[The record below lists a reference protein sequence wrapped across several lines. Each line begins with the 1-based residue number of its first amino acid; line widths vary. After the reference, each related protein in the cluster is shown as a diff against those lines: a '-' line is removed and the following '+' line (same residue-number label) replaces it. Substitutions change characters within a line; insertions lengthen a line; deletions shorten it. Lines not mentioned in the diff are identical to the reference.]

1 MAKYGVEYDGFA
13 ALAMKVEELGV
24 SMNEIAD
31 KVLEETAPIAVE
43 AFRPHVPYDK
53 TEKDS
58 IHAKNNVRASKTKSG
73 KNGRY
78 KLVGVFTE
86 NGVAIDWTI
95 GQYLFYVENGTSK
108 MTARPF
114 MAAASAAVE
123 SAVAPLMKSAMENEI
138 KSRIGG

>member
-1 MAKYGVEYDGFA
+1 MSKYGVEYDGFA
-13 ALAMKVEELGV
+13 ALAMKIEEVGV
-24 SMNEIAD
+24 SMNEIVD
-31 KVLEETAPIAVE
+31 KVLEETAPIAVN
-43 AFRPHVPYDK
+43 AFRPYVPYDK
-53 TEKDS
+53 TEYDS
-58 IHAKNNVRASKTKSG
+58 IHARNNVRASKTKSG
-73 KNGRY
+73 KHGRY

-86 NGVAIDWTI
+86 NGGSVDWTI

-138 KSRIGG
+138 KSRLGG

>member
-13 ALAMKVEELGV
+13 ALAMKIEELGV

-31 KVLEETAPIAVE
+31 KVLEETAPIAVNT
-43 AFRPHVPYDK
+43 FRPHVPYDSR
-53 TEKDS
+53 EKDS
-58 IHAKNNVRASKTKSG
+58 VHARNNVRASRTKSG
-73 KNGRY
+73 KGGRY

-86 NGVAIDWTI
+86 SGGSVDWTI
-95 GQYLFYVENGTSK
+95 GRYLFYVENGTSK

-114 MAAASAAVE
+114 MAAASSAVE
-123 SAVAPLMKSAMENEI
+123 SAVKPIMKSAMENKI